1 MGLSHSISAIIV
13 FIPLIAIVMT
23 IPNIADTILQIN
35 EASLDVNGI
44 ENSILNTHF
53 QISELQATGDGNL
66 VYFNVTNIGNTK
78 LWDYRNFD
86 LIVTYEGVVGS
97 TLTNVTERL
106 DYTENTPTGDPI
118 ALDAAT
124 GFNEFCTIILPCDF
138 DHTVT
143 SSGSN
148 RILIVGIN
156 VSNLAA
162 ISSVTYNGDPMTMID
177 QQDNGDSAHASLW
190 YLVNPD
196 TGTHPVRLSLALATA
211 VTAGAIS
218 FTGVDQT
225 NPIDAQNGAT
235 GTSNTPAVTLTT
247 TTDETWIVDVVG
259 TQNGPMTPGVGQ
271 AERWDTLQGSTRG
284 AGSTEFTSTDGTF
297 TSSWTNSAGSNNWAI
312 VAAALKPAGTPC
324 CVSIG
329 DWNIEGIT
337 VDAIDPN
344 IINNNETAAI
354 RGKTSYQIADNGKMT
369 VTFATDNGAHASAF
383 VTPS

>member
-1 MGLSHSISAIIV
+1 MGLNYAISASIV
-13 FIPLIAIVMT
+13 FIPLVT
-23 IPNIADTILQIN
+23 IMMIIPGIADTILQIN
-35 EASLDVNGI
+35 DAALDASEL
-44 ENSILNTHF
+44 ETSILNTHL
-53 QISELQATGDGNL
+53 QLSDLQATGDSNL
-66 VYFNVTNIGNTK
+66 IYFNVTNIGNTK
-78 LWDYRNFD
+78 LWNYENFD

-97 TLTNVTERL
+97 TATNVTERL
-106 DYTENTPTGDPI
+106 DYTDNVPNGDPI
-118 ALDAAT
+118 VIDAVT
-124 GFNEFCTIILPCDF
+124 SFNELCTIVLPCDF

-162 ISSVTYNGDPMTMID
+162 ISSVTYNGDAMTLID
-177 QQDNGDSAHASLW
+177 QEDNGDSAHVSLW

-196 TGTHPVRLSLALATA
+196 TGTHPVQMSLTIASA

-235 GTSNTPAVTLTT
+235 GTSSTPSVTLTT
-247 TTDETWIVDVVG
+247 ATDEAWIVDVVG
-259 TQNGPMTPGVGQ
+259 TQNGPMTPGLGQ
-271 AERWDTLQGSTRG
+271 AERWDVLQGSTRG
-284 AGSTEFTSTDGTF
+284 AGSTEPTSSDGTF
-297 TSSWTNSAGSNNWAI
+297 TSSWTNSAGSQNWAI
-312 VAAALKPAGTPC
+312 IAAALKPAGTPC

-337 VDAIDPN
+337 VDSIDPD

-354 RGKTSYQIADNGKMT
+354 RGKTSYQIIDNGSMIIA
-369 VTFATDNGAHASAF
+369 FSTDNGASASAF

>member
-13 FIPLIAIVMT
+13 FIPLIAIVMS

-35 EASLDVNGI
+35 EASLDVNEI

-78 LWDYRNFD
+78 LWDYQNFD

-97 TLTNVTERL
+97 ILTNVTERL

-118 ALDAAT
+118 ALDAVT

-156 VSNLAA
+156 VSNLAV
-162 ISSVTYNGDPMTMID
+162 ISSVTYNGDPMTMIN

-196 TGTHPVRLSLALATA
+196 TGTHPVRLSLTLATA

-247 TTDETWIVDVVG
+247 TTDETWVVDVVG

-271 AERWDTLQGSTRG
+271 AERWDTLQGSTIG

-337 VDAIDPN
+337 VDSIDPN
-344 IINNNETAAI
+344 IINNKETAAI